1 MSKLLKNNSLIL
13 KEIFS
18 TGGGNMATLF
28 GTVGNGI
35 VDNNHLLEQ
44 FLQSY
49 SQTPVEVC
57 QFSQKSMIS
66 SFKQTLVHQFG
77 KSRLHFL
84 LGWGRKKSYQRAKKL
99 GKLLHVPV
107 LTLEDGFLRSLDTGQ
122 ASHYACSMV
131 IDPIGIYFDSRE
143 PSYLEKLII
152 ENNLTNEQKNRSM
165 RLIEQI
171 CTEQLSKYNTTPKTA
186 TLTDFDFNKTQK
198 NILLIDQVAGD
209 QSIIGANANETT
221 FKKMLQIACHNH
233 PDATIW
239 IKAHP
244 ASDLGYLN
252 ALPLSKNCQI
262 IKKTVNAIEL
272 LKQVDEV
279 YTVSSHMGFE
289 ALILGKTVHCFGL
302 AWYSC
307 WGLTDD
313 SHIASEHYQM
323 VWQRRGAKK
332 QPTLHELFYAC
343 YVQYSHYANPATGK
357 VCQIEQVIDW
367 LVTNRKWRDNLAGNL
382 TVYEFSQWKH
392 GFVRDFFAN
401 CNTDLYFKPKFQ
413 LRTLL
418 SPKHIHFPKENS
430 FLIWGFAKKQNLIKK
445 LSDYQPNIWC
455 MEDGFIRSNGLGASL
470 IAPLSVVLD
479 RQGIYYNAL
488 QTSDLERFLQE
499 KPTLTPDEEKRV
511 HALIQRLLFAKVS
524 KYNVGVNTTL
534 NFPTE
539 KVKILVIGQVED
551 DMSVKLCASDIKDN
565 LTLLE
570 TVRNNHPDAFI
581 IYKPH
586 PDVQAGLRMGKIVD
600 DKVYQFADKMLTDVN
615 ITDCLS
621 VVDEVHTISSLTGFE
636 ALLRGLKV
644 VCYGLPFYAG
654 FGLTVDKANSLQIN
668 IAKQRRQRGVPLTL
682 EQLVYTT
689 LIDYPLYR
697 VPDGYGLAQVED
709 VVDFLYNEQSSAF
722 TKPQQKVYSSF
733 TSLIKK
739 QLTPQIAT
747 KLMQGRQKFQEISQ
761 YLLKNDKH

>member
-1 MSKLLKNNSLIL
+1 MSQLSKNNSLIL

-18 TGGGNMATLF
+18 AGRGGMATLF

-35 VDNNHLLEQ
+35 VDNNHLLKQ

-49 SQTPVEVC
+49 SQTPVEVY

-66 SFKQTLVHQFG
+66 SFKQTLAHQFG

-122 ASHYACSMV
+122 ASRYACSMV

-143 PSYLEKLII
+143 PSYLEKLVI
-152 ENNLTNEQKNRSM
+152 ENNLTNEQKNRSI
-165 RLIEQI
+165 RLIEKI
-171 CTEQLSKYNTTPKTA
+171 CTEELSKYNTTPKTN
-186 TLTDFDFNKTQK
+186 TLTDFNFNKTQK

-209 QSIIGANANETT
+209 QSIIGANADEAT
-221 FKKMLQIACHNH
+221 FKKMLQIACRHH
-233 PDATIW
+233 SDATIW

-244 ASDLGYLN
+244 ASDLGYLT
-252 ALPLSKNCQI
+252 ALPLPKNCQI
-262 IKKTVNAIEL
+262 IKKNVNAIEL

-289 ALILGKTVHCFGL
+289 ALMLGKTVHCFGL
-302 AWYSC
+302 SWYSC

-313 SHIASEHYQM
+313 SHIASEHYQA

-343 YVQYSHYANPATGK
+343 YMQYSHYANPATGK
-357 VCQIEQVIDW
+357 TCQIEQVIDW
-367 LVTNRKWRDNLAGNL
+367 LVINRKWRDNLAGNL

-392 GFVRDFFAN
+392 GFVQNFFAN
-401 CNTDLYFKPKFQ
+401 CNTNLYFKPKFH
-413 LRTLL
+413 LKTLL
-418 SPKHIHFPKENS
+418 SPKRIHFPKENP
-430 FLIWGFAKKQNLIKK
+430 FLVWGFAKKQVLTKK
-445 LSDYQPNIWC
+445 LSNYQPNIWC

-488 QTSDLERFLQE
+488 QTSDLERFLHE
-499 KPTLTPDEEKRV
+499 KLTLTPDEQKRV
-511 HALIQRLLFAKVS
+511 YALIQWLLSAKVS
-524 KYNVGVNTTL
+524 KYNVGENTIL

-539 KVKILVIGQVED
+539 KVKILVVGQVED

-565 LTLLE
+565 LTLLQ

-586 PDVQAGLRMGKIVD
+586 PDVQAGLRSGKIAD
-600 DKVYQFADKMLTDVN
+600 DKVSQFADVMLTDVN
-615 ITDCLS
+615 ITDCLL

-654 FGLTVDKANSLQIN
+654 FGLTIDKADNPQANL
-668 IAKQRRQRGVPLTL
+668 AKQRRLRGEVLTL

-689 LIDYPLYR
+689 LIDYPIYQL
-697 VPDGYGLAQVED
+697 PHGYGLAQVED
-709 VVDFLYNEQSSAF
+709 VVDFLYNTNTPTLPKSN
-722 TKPQQKVYSSF
+722 PMVYSSLQ
-733 TSLIKK
+733 SLVKK
-739 QLTPQIAT
+739 QLKPKITT
-747 KLMQGRQKFQEISQ
+747 KFMQGRQKAQDIAQHF
-761 YLLKNDKH
+761 LK